1 MRAKVNVEDVFG
13 DLQSLETE
21 RLLLRK
27 LSLEDA
33 GDLFAYASDPEVAR
47 YTTWEAHKTID
58 DSRTVLSQ
66 WVDLYATGQVAPWG
80 VVHKG
85 DAKLI
90 GTCGFVSWAPRHA
103 RAEVAYALSRPYWGK
118 GYTTEAVRAV
128 IAFGFNTK
136 GLNRIEARCDIPNI
150 ASARVMEKVGMKFEG
165 VLRQQLFVKGV
176 YVDLK
181 MYSILRTEW
190 AAEPPGRT

>member
-1 MRAKVNVEDVFG
+1 MRAEVTVADVFG
-13 DLQSLETE
+13 NLPSLETE

-27 LSLEDA
+27 LRLEDA
-33 GDLFAYASDPEVAR
+33 GDLFEYASDPEVSR

-58 DSRTVLSQ
+58 DSRAILSQ
-66 WVDLYATGQVAPWG
+66 WMDLYATGQVAPWG

-103 RAEVAYALSRPYWGK
+103 RAEVAYALSRKYWNK

-128 IAFGFNTK
+128 IAFGYNTMR
-136 GLNRIEARCDIPNI
+136 LNRIEARCEIPNVG
-150 ASARVMEKVGMKFEG
+150 SARVMEKVGMKFEG

-181 MYSILRTEW
+181 MYSILRAEW
-190 AAEPPGRT
+190 AAAAGRT